1 LMKIRNYIFTFI
13 ISNSSYIYTKKN
25 SQMIR
30 DGINFMLVGIGI
42 TLFTIYLYFSLNEE
56 KITNKFVLT
65 VNKSYLFNWAPMI
78 GITFMIFGEF
88 LVWETQNNKMVRDI
102 KLKLANIFKKKLSD
116 LKTRNRFISILNC

>member
-1 LMKIRNYIFTFI
+1 
-13 ISNSSYIYTKKN
+13 
-25 SQMIR
+25 MIR

-42 TLFTIYLYFSLNEE
+42 TLFTVYLYFSLNEE

-88 LVWETQNNKMVRDI
+88 LVWETQNNKLLSDI
-102 KLKLANIFKKKLSD
+102 KLKLTENLNKKLSD
-116 LKTRNRFISILNC
+116 LKIGNRFISILNC

>member
-1 LMKIRNYIFTFI
+1 
-13 ISNSSYIYTKKN
+13 
-25 SQMIR
+25 MIR

-116 LKTRNRFISILNC
+116 LKTGNRFISILNC

>member
-1 LMKIRNYIFTFI
+1 
-13 ISNSSYIYTKKN
+13 
-25 SQMIR
+25 MIR

-42 TLFTIYLYFSLNEE
+42 TLFTVYLYFSLNEE

-88 LVWETQNNKMVRDI
+88 LVWETQNNKLFCDI
-102 KLKLANIFKKKLSD
+102 KLKLTDNFKKKLSD
-116 LKTRNRFISILNC
+116 LKIGNRFISILNC

>member
-1 LMKIRNYIFTFI
+1 
-13 ISNSSYIYTKKN
+13 
-25 SQMIR
+25 MIR
-30 DGINFMLVGIGI
+30 DGINFRLVGIGI

>member
-1 LMKIRNYIFTFI
+1 MKIRNYIFTFI